1 MEVDRYAESYKAAID
16 EHRAALRREVNQ
28 VRNNKL
34 TTLHTHHD
42 DLRARSEHTA
52 HAVTFGQELLAESS
66 DIEVLNNN
74 FHRTLWVIYG
84 QLIFI
89 FYFCIYLYIVKSL
102 TWCKVVC
109 LQVLI
114 YGNLNSTVI
123 VRISLGSK

>member
-66 DIEVLNNN
+66 DIEVL
-74 FHRTLWVIYG
+74 HLLLYRVIV
-84 QLIFI
+84 LNRSPL
-89 FYFCIYLYIVKSL
+89 IYLENYAIGSAVKMRDFTSFL
-102 TWCKVVC
+102 PLLKNIIH
-109 LQVLI
+109 L
-114 YGNLNSTVI
+114 
-123 VRISLGSK
+123 

>member
-52 HAVTFGQELLAESS
+52 HAVSFGQELLAESS
-66 DIEVLNNN
+66 DIEVLNNLL
-74 FHRTLWVIYG
+74 HLKLWVIYEE
-84 QLIFI
+84 LIFNI
-89 FYFCIYLYIVKSL
+89 LLLYLYSYTFICL
-102 TWCKVVC
+102 AWYNVVYE
-109 LQVLI
+109 VSVVA
-114 YGNLNSTVI
+114 N
-123 VRISLGSK
+123 

>member
-52 HAVTFGQELLAESS
+52 HAVSFGQELLAESS
-66 DIEVLNNN
+66 DIEVLNNLL
-74 FHRTLWVIYG
+74 HLKLWVVYG
-84 QLIFI
+84 QLIFNI
-89 FYFCIYLYIVKSL
+89 LLLYLYSYTFICLAWYNGVYGVS
-102 TWCKVVC
+102 VVA
-109 LQVLI
+109 
-114 YGNLNSTVI
+114 N
-123 VRISLGSK
+123 